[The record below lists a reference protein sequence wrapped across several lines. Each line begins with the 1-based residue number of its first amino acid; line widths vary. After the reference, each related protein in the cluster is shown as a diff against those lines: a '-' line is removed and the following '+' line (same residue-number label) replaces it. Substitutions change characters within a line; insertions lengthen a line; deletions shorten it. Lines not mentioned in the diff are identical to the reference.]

1 MRELEFVLTYRAGA
15 DELMDVFVEQP
26 GLRAQT
32 AACFANDRS
41 MWRVDHVLGSPDA
54 LDAVETRFLDETT
67 CNECLDVEG
76 CTSSREY
83 QVVSS
88 DPEHRVYF
96 TRREEIQHC
105 HSIPYLAVDHVG
117 DGLLIEAE
125 RRDDEYVWRLLI
137 PDDCAVGELYD
148 RIDAQLR
155 DGISLELGHVSD
167 PQNWNGGFGTAG
179 LLTPEERETVAS
191 AVEAGYYGTPRDATV
206 EDLAD
211 DLDTPHSTV
220 QYRLQRAEEKI
231 VERFASETL

>member
-1 MRELEFVLTYRAGA
+1 MREFEFVLTYREGA
-15 DELMDVFVEQP
+15 DELMDVFRERS
-26 GLRAQT
+26 GLRTQT

-41 MWRVDHVLGSPDA
+41 MWRVDHVLGPAEA
-54 LDAVETRFLDETT
+54 LDAVEAQFLDETT
-67 CNECLDVEG
+67 CNECLDVAG
-76 CTSSREY
+76 CDSTREY
-83 QVVSS
+83 QVISS
-88 DPEHRVYF
+88 EPEHRVYF

-125 RRDDEYVWRLLI
+125 RCDDEYVWRLLI

-148 RIDAQLR
+148 RIDERLR

-179 LLTPEERETVAS
+179 LLTPEERETVAA
-191 AVEAGYYGTPRDATV
+191 AVRAGYYGTPRDATV
-206 EDLAD
+206 ADLAD
-211 DLDTPHSTV
+211 ELDTPHSTV

-231 VERFASETL
+231 VSRFASETL